1 MESRGEE
8 GVLTQYYSMSI
19 TERIVNYSLPENNSQ
34 KESIT
39 YRPLAGKSMG
49 CIFYKKSTVSATQ
62 LMRNCHLS
70 EVSLLSN
77 GLFFFFF
84 LIPSPNFL
92 LFSINSIPPLFF
104 VGLFYGFVISC
115 LCQTSVLSCS
125 QINPFCW

>member
-8 GVLTQYYSMSI
+8 GVLTHYYSMSI
-19 TERIVNYSLPENNSQ
+19 TERIVNYSLPENNLQ

-49 CIFYKKSTVSATQ
+49 CMFYKKSTVSATQ

-77 GLFFFFF
+77 GLFFFF

-92 LFSINSIPPLFF
+92 LFSINSIPLFF
-104 VGLFYGFVISC
+104 VGLSYGFAIAC
-115 LCQTSVLSCS
+115 LYQTAVLSCS

>member
-77 GLFFFFF
+77 GLFFFF
-84 LIPSPNFL
+84 S
-92 LFSINSIPPLFF
+92 
-104 VGLFYGFVISC
+104 
-115 LCQTSVLSCS
+115 
-125 QINPFCW
+125 